1 MTRFENIMDMPPP
14 MTYRNINRANNE
26 LHNAY
31 QKAAICNMTSSAMEG
46 RQSLLKPNE
55 DGSNFFD
62 CTVSVEIRMHW

>member
-1 MTRFENIMDMPPP
+1 MTRFENIKDMPPP

-31 QKAAICNMTSSAMEG
+31 QKATVSSMTKSVMEG

-55 DGSNFFD
+55 NVSNLFD
-62 CTVSVEIRMHW
+62 CSVSVDGTF